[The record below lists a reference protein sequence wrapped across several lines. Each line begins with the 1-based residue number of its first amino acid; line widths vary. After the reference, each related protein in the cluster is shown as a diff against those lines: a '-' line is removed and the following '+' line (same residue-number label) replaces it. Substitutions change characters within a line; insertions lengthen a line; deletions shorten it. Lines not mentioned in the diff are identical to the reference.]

1 MIGTNSRLSAARNAN
16 METSSQFATI
26 LPDYFA
32 CHSSILD
39 QAALALITSSL
50 FESHNATEWKQ
61 SRLEKLLSN
70 AEYRYQEAD
79 SAAETLMIV
88 VVSG

>member
-16 METSSQFATI
+16 METSQFATI

-39 QAALALITSSL
+39 QAALVLITSSL

-79 SAAETLMIV
+79 SAAETLMIAV
-88 VVSG
+88 VRG

>member
-1 MIGTNSRLSAARNAN
+1 MQQEMQIWKPAVILQRFYL
-16 METSSQFATI
+16 TI
-26 LPDYFA
+26 LYFA
-32 CHSSILD
+32 RHSSILY

-88 VVSG
+88 VVRG